1 LVHLKD
7 SKKAAKMA
15 AATAVMRELL
25 MVSSMEQ
32 QLGNYLVVLL
42 GLLMERYSVDWTVVT
57 MGKSTDLMLVAQSV
71 STTVN

>member
-1 LVHLKD
+1 
-7 SKKAAKMA
+7 MA

>member
-1 LVHLKD
+1 
-7 SKKAAKMA
+7 MA
-15 AATAVMRELL
+15 AATAAMRELL